1 LISLFICYTFSLTV
15 GLPGWVLGNHQV
27 EEVENRMLAAHGGAV
42 VVSVDY
48 RMAPEYKF
56 PYAVN
61 DCFDAFRWASPAQLP
76 LSPLKSL
83 TAHSAKPVPPI
94 WESTPHQSLLQEE
107 VLGATS

>member
-1 LISLFICYTFSLTV
+1 
-15 GLPGWVLGNHQV
+15 
-27 EEVENRMLAAHGGAV
+27 MLAAHGGAV

-61 DCFDAFRWASPAQLP
+61 DCFDALRWACPAQLP
-76 LSPLKSL
+76 MSLLKSL
-83 TAHSAKPVPPI
+83 TAHSAKPMPLT
-94 WESTPHQSLLQEE
+94 WESTPHQLLLQEE